1 MSKSTNTIVYF
12 HWKTEIY
19 IYVCEDVTHNLC
31 CQIRADDNSSTC
43 SFTTGKSVTATG
55 ACANEIIPKS
65 INRSFVYKAKEGRYV
80 RMWYYNTVIRPYKVR
95 VYNVLYKPFRASYP
109 IRCRV
114 LLDVLQY
121 GNVYRS
127 QTIYYQA
134 RCSTELHS
142 KKNNIGFSLNILI

>member
-1 MSKSTNTIVYF
+1 MF
-12 HWKTEIY
+12 IY
-19 IYVCEDVTHNLC
+19 D
-31 CQIRADDNSSTC
+31 
-43 SFTTGKSVTATG
+43 GKVSHSHR